1 MTKNQDKIKAALDR
15 IEDGLAAI
23 NSDENWLS
31 YLCFQS
37 KFYNYSFRNTMLI
50 YLQNPQATYVKGY
63 KAWNQLG
70 RYVKKGSKGLSILAP
85 CFRTK
90 HDVGQEEEEKKC
102 EKVIS
107 GFRVTYVYDIA
118 DTDGSDEYLPVLVKG
133 LTGNSETQQKLY
145 ERILEVISKEY
156 QVTEVMGTAAK
167 GSYNRE
173 TGKICVRG
181 DLDYLQ
187 KIKTLLHE
195 YAHAIDFKLH
205 PESDVKHNQRELIAE
220 SVAYVV
226 SENLG
231 LDTGSYSISYIN
243 TWMGDKDGLKSIADT
258 VQKISAQIINNLAE
272 SSGSAFSDSE

>member
-133 LTGNSETQQKLY
+133 LTGNSEPQQKLY
-145 ERILEVISKEY
+145 GRILEVISKEY
-156 QVTEVMGTAAK
+156 QVTEVMGIAAK

-272 SSGSAFSDSE
+272 SSDSAFSDSE

>member
-50 YLQNPQATYVKGY
+50 YRQNPQATYVKGY

-133 LTGNSETQQKLY
+133 LTGNSEPQQKLY
-145 ERILEVISKEY
+145 GRILEVISKEY
-156 QVTEVMGTAAK
+156 QVTEVMGIAAK

-272 SSGSAFSDSE
+272 SSDSAFSDSE

>member
-63 KAWNQLG
+63 KAWNLLG

-145 ERILEVISKEY
+145 EKILEVISKEY
-156 QVTEVMGTAAK
+156 QVTEVMGIAAK

-205 PESDVKHNQRELIAE
+205 SESDVKHNQRELIAE

>member
-145 ERILEVISKEY
+145 EKILEVISKEY
-156 QVTEVMGTAAK
+156 QVTEVMGIAAK
-167 GSYNRE
+167 GSYNRK

-181 DLDYLQ
+181 NLDYLQ

-205 PESDVKHNQRELIAE
+205 SESDVKHNQRELIAE

-272 SSGSAFSDSE
+272 SLDSAFSDSE

>member
-145 ERILEVISKEY
+145 EKILEVISKEY
-156 QVTEVMGTAAK
+156 QVTEVMGIAAK

-205 PESDVKHNQRELIAE
+205 SESDVKHNQRELIAE

>member
-133 LTGNSETQQKLY
+133 LTGNSEPQQKLY
-145 ERILEVISKEY
+145 GRILEVISKEY
-156 QVTEVMGTAAK
+156 QVTEVMGIAAK

-205 PESDVKHNQRELIAE
+205 PKSDVKHNQRELIAE

-272 SSGSAFSDSE
+272 SSDSAFSDSE